1 MRYFHF
7 PISIHSIARLHRIAT
22 NTHAY
27 ICCDSTLRLAFITVV
42 VLFANRFELNW
53 NEEKNAVQN
62 RSSSSSGG
70 GSRSAYTIYESHI
83 RDGVY
88 LIMEYATPSNYSV
101 EQSKN
106 EATRNLVVVVKY
118 PLWINHNAYYFIISF
133 TIDNMFFFG
142 SIVFLF
148 YSQWRQSHE
157 LRAI

>member
-1 MRYFHF
+1 M
-7 PISIHSIARLHRIAT
+7 
-22 NTHAY
+22 
-27 ICCDSTLRLAFITVV
+27 
-42 VLFANRFELNW
+42 NW

-118 PLWINHNAYYFIISF
+118 PL
-133 TIDNMFFFG
+133 
-142 SIVFLF
+142 
-148 YSQWRQSHE
+148 
-157 LRAI
+157 